1 MSAVKEIGLF
11 INAVIVIVVVF
22 VKLAPPQPIV
32 VQGVGVSVVDGVSQF
47 DKVQL
52 VLLHLYQPFPI
63 LCTFRRIII
72 TKTGGGGLWSE
83 ERNTQGV

>member
-22 VKLAPPQPIV
+22 VKLDPPQPIV

-63 LCTFRRIII
+63 LCAFMRIIK